1 MQSSVHAMTILL
13 AAIVAIIAAAKFLR
27 RRNIPSSEAKVGA
40 NRPKNPAVIV
50 PLEAFDWK
58 AEEPP
63 KFRPFKPI
71 YHIGMGLRPDTPS
84 DLITIDKNYLA
95 RVTLRRQ
102 LLHRHGKMLH
112 GCAAAGQDAVR
123 ELYGFLMSCYLP
135 VRFPTIFHL
144 SQDKL
149 RIHNLV
155 TGEMHPTTAS
165 DDAAASLRTIGRTV
179 EEDMFLVRETSD
191 GHRSVAFVC
200 CFPAGF
206 NPSTKLDKL
215 LKDIHGPVPSYERIG
230 PSMERFFSRLKV
242 GKSVKRL
249 NWVVQTHDEL
259 LVSDAHHA
267 PHPGVKENGSVDIE
281 NTYLRVELQT
291 LTRLPLTR
299 DILFS
304 FKTCLYPLREI
315 KDEGLGPDLAE
326 AVQGLRMGNAPGMW
340 AYKAGAQWAAGVSQ
354 YLRGVE
360 EGEASHVTRLWS
372 NT

>member
-1 MQSSVHAMTILL
+1 MMLSKDALTMLL
-13 AAIVAIIAAAKFLR
+13 AAIVAIIVAELLR
-27 RRNIPSSEAKVGA
+27 RRSSKAAGIPSQSSKGIVGA
-40 NRPKNPAVIV
+40 NTPKNPSKPAIV
-50 PLEAFDWK
+50 PLEAFDWT
-58 AEEPP
+58 AEEPR

-71 YHIGMGLRPDTPS
+71 YHIGMGLRADTPS
-84 DLITIDKNYLA
+84 DLITIDKNYLG

-102 LLHRHGKMLH
+102 LLRQHGNMLH
-112 GCAAAGQDAVR
+112 GCVADGQDAVC
-123 ELYGFLMSCYLP
+123 ELYSFLMGHYLP
-135 VRFPTIFHL
+135 VRFPTIFEL

-149 RIHNLV
+149 RIRNLA
-155 TGEMHPTTAS
+155 TGEMHPTMAS
-165 DDAAASLRTIGRTV
+165 TDAAAALRTIGGTV
-179 EEDMFLVRETSD
+179 EEDMFLVRETSE

-230 PSMERFFSRLKV
+230 PSMERYFSRLEV

-259 LVSDAHHA
+259 LVSDAHDA
-267 PHPGVKENGSVDIE
+267 PHPGVKEDGSVDVE
-281 NTYLRVELQT
+281 NTFLRVELQT

-304 FKTCLYPLREI
+304 FKTYLYPLKEI

-326 AVQGLRMGNAPGMW
+326 ATEGLRMGNAPGMW
-340 AYKAGAQWAAGVSQ
+340 KYKAGAQWAASVSE
-354 YLRGVE
+354 YLRG
-360 EGEASHVTRLWS
+360 
-372 NT
+372 